1 MVLLLSTLLV
11 TENIVCLLDKDSSKF
26 SFLFGI
32 KQSKNKNIN
41 IMNPIINAGEPIKM
55 NIKREPL

>member
-11 TENIVCLLDKDSSKF
+11 TENIVCLLDEDSSF
-26 SFLFGI
+26 SFLFGV

-41 IMNPIINAGEPIKM
+41 IMNTIIIAGEPIKM